1 MRKSFS
7 NEKVLLTRDRFRK
20 ENNKMLVSDVRK
32 ALGQHKVEDLRQI
45 ALELY
50 KTIPKKLREEK
61 DIDSFGP

>member
-1 MRKSFS
+1 
-7 NEKVLLTRDRFRK
+7 
-20 ENNKMLVSDVRK
+20 MLVSDVRK